1 MNYIYD
7 VIVNFDIIPYEFY
20 EWNKTDTITHLKKI
34 PIIKVKSEIIYDLI
48 YKKIKV
54 NEKLLNI
61 IKNKTEFYT
70 KADSN
75 FIAIFTDTYLN
86 ICIKFNKDGIN
97 TYKSF
102 LQIDEDEEVLDLSR
116 RIEETSF
123 DYQIFSVNYIPNF
136 KTRKEIEV
144 DNYVLN
150 NIKKLYNNNEDSKLK
165 YIYYDCFGK
174 KEEDKNKIYSELNS
188 QVMNNNIVIS
198 NKIYDFF
205 RLISSKSN

>member
-7 VIVNFDIIPYEFY
+7 VIANFNSAPSDFF
-20 EWNKTDTITHLKKI
+20 EWNKADTITHLKKV

-48 YKKIKV
+48 YKKVKI
-54 NEKLLNI
+54 NDELLNH
-61 IKNKTEFYT
+61 IKNKTEFYS

-75 FIAIFTDTYLN
+75 FIAIFTDTYIN

-97 TYKSF
+97 SFKSF
-102 LQIDEDEEVLDLSR
+102 LQIDEDEEVLDLSQR
-116 RIEETSF
+116 MDETSF
-123 DYQIFSVNYIPNF
+123 NYQIFGINYNPNF

-150 NIKKLYNNNEDSKLK
+150 NIKRLYNNDEIEKLK

-174 KEEDKNKIYSELNS
+174 VEEDKNKIFDEISL
-188 QVMNNNIVIS
+188 QITNNNSILS